1 MKIKIIFINLFV
13 FFLIFLTADLIF
25 SNFVYKRNISHK
37 CYEHDED
44 GKFYKL
50 QKNCYAQMRLIETLD
65 SFKLYTDKNGN
76 RFSGSVTRSTN
87 KNIYFIGDS
96 IAFGLGVNWENSF
109 AGIVESQKKNY
120 NVTNLGVPGY
130 SPSVYNYILQNL
142 VKTKDIKGDKVF
154 VVIDLTD
161 VHDEVGRWR
170 ISKNKQKPYLISSI
184 NKKKKLSG
192 FKKFKRENLKGLHL
206 ISTYIR
212 DTGRSLRKLK
222 KKELNIQYNEDWP
235 ASGTIQASFTYT
247 NFNDLENCEN
257 EKKENKAWICGG
269 VNSGL
274 SKIEEKIIN
283 FGKLVK
289 LNNAKFYIVILPWPE
304 TLNFGQ
310 NNFNWEN
317 YINNICK
324 LSGCEKVINVFPEF
338 KKIKNTR
345 EDWLKYLYLK
355 RDIHLTNMG
364 NKIVA
369 EKILKNSF

>member
-1 MKIKIIFINLFV
+1 M
-13 FFLIFLTADLIF
+13 
-25 SNFVYKRNISHK
+25 
-37 CYEHDED
+37 
-44 GKFYKL
+44 
-50 QKNCYAQMRLIETLD
+50 
-65 SFKLYTDKNGN
+65 
-76 RFSGSVTRSTN
+76 
-87 KNIYFIGDS
+87 
-96 IAFGLGVNWENSF
+96 
-109 AGIVESQKKNY
+109 
-120 NVTNLGVPGY
+120 PGY

-154 VVIDLTD
+154 VVIDLSD
-161 VHDEVGRWR
+161 VHNEVGRWR
-170 ISKNKQKPYLISSI
+170 ISKNKQKPYLISTI
-184 NKKKKLSG
+184 NKKLSG
-192 FKKFKRENLKGLHL
+192 FKKFKRENLKGLYL

-212 DTGRSLRKLK
+212 ETGRSLRKLK
-222 KKELNIQYNEDWP
+222 KKELNMRYNEDWP
-235 ASGTIQASFTYT
+235 ASGTMQGGFTYT
-247 NFNDLENCEN
+247 NFNDLDNCEN

-269 VNSGL
+269 VNLGL

-289 LNNAKFYIVILPWPE
+289 LNNAKFYIVIIPWPE

-355 RDIHLTNMG
+355 RDTHLTNMG